1 MQAIAAVR
9 SLGAELFGELAVE
22 AVALSGSW
30 RALAQAGLFA
40 QNLFWFTLPAPVCR
54 GERCR
59 VLWCLAQEGNRTR
72 GYNVW
77 RAASAV
83 ARVKATPGPR
93 LGHARARQSG
103 TDSSGMGPTA
113 SLTRCACG
121 ISSPVTA
128 EMAIA

>member
-30 RALAQAGLFA
+30 RAPAQAGLFA

-54 GERCR
+54 GGRCR
-59 VLWCLAQEGNRTR
+59 VLWCLAQDGNRTR

-77 RAASAV
+77 RVASAV

-93 LGHARARQSG
+93 LGCAWDRLFG
-103 TDSSGMGPTA
+103 DGSSSIPH
-113 SLTRCACG
+113 SLRLWDFFPCNC
-121 ISSPVTA
+121 
-128 EMAIA
+128 